1 MFPLRLTW
9 KSLLFNFIAVE
20 STDHFGEHVFCKH
33 TLGLQLYNLK
43 IYFFFMNFQIHK
55 WTSNEYPLIYFMKN
69 ILSLT
74 GYKNLWGR
82 WWVGFFYHKKWK
94 YETGYSFKNLNCRTW
109 HKDKTPTLGAWWYLP
124 WFTPHTVI
132 YCCMILITLT
142 RDFLTNLNSQDNFEL
157 AQFHS

>member
-9 KSLLFNFIAVE
+9 KSLLFNFIAIE
-20 STDHFGEHVFCKH
+20 PTDHFGGHVFCKH

-43 IYFFFMNFQIHK
+43 IYFFL
-55 WTSNEYPLIYFMKN
+55 WTFKYTNERQTN
-69 ILSLT
+69 ILSYILWKIFSSLT

-82 WWVGFFYHKKWK
+82 GWVGFFFLKKWN

-157 AQFHS
+157 TQFHS

>member
-43 IYFFFMNFQIHK
+43 IYFFYELSNTQMNVKRISSHIFYEKYSPHLLGIK
-55 WTSNEYPLIYFMKN
+55 ICEVGGGWVFF
-69 ILSLT
+69 
-74 GYKNLWGR
+74 NL
-82 WWVGFFYHKKWK
+82 KKWK

-109 HKDKTPTLGAWWYLP
+109 HKDKTPTPGAWWYLP

-132 YCCMILITLT
+132 YCCVILITLT

-157 AQFHS
+157 TQFHS